1 MRAKREKNLA
11 PKTFDNGLTVREYA
25 LMAGFIP
32 IHILVIPNLV
42 GFIPLLGDDAVTMN
56 FVCYCISALT
66 MLAVGFRLLRRDY
79 DVLCDNLLRVVL
91 EILGAYFAMIA
102 MNLAVSMVFQLIT
115 PVGNPNN
122 AEVVSMSEL
131 SYGKSAAMT
140 VFLAPIAEEIM
151 FRAGVFGYFARR
163 SRVLGY
169 IVTVLLFSLYH
180 VWSYAIVDPANLIYI
195 IQYIPVSFLLCLVYE
210 RTRSIWG
217 CIFFH
222 MMVNSIAL
230 QALQAL
236 EQLM

>member
-163 SRVLGY
+163 SRALGY
-169 IVTVLLFSLYH
+169 TVAVLLFSLYH

-222 MMVNSIAL
+222 MAVNSVAL

-236 EQLM
+236 EELM

>member
-1 MRAKREKNLA
+1 
-11 PKTFDNGLTVREYA
+11 
-25 LMAGFIP
+25 
-32 IHILVIPNLV
+32 
-42 GFIPLLGDDAVTMN
+42 
-56 FVCYCISALT
+56 
-66 MLAVGFRLLRRDY
+66 
-79 DVLCDNLLRVVL
+79 
-91 EILGAYFAMIA
+91 MIA
-102 MNLAVSMVFQLIT
+102 MNLVVSMVFQLIT

-122 AEVVSMSEL
+122 AEVVSMAEL

-163 SRVLGY
+163 SRALGY
-169 IVTVLLFSLYH
+169 AVAVLLFSLYH
-180 VWSYAIVDPANLIYI
+180 VWSYAIIDPANLIYI

>member
-1 MRAKREKNLA
+1 MRARREKNLA
-11 PKTFDNGLTVREYA
+11 PKTFDNALTVREYA
-25 LMAGFIP
+25 LVVGFIP
-32 IHILVIPNLV
+32 LHVLVIPNLV
-42 GFIPLLGDDAVTMN
+42 CLIPSLGEDTVTMN
-56 FVCYCISALT
+56 FVCYCISAIT

-122 AEVVSMSEL
+122 AEVVSMAEL

-163 SRVLGY
+163 SRALGY
-169 IVTVLLFSLYH
+169 TVAVLLFSLYH
-180 VWSYAIVDPANLIYI
+180 VWSYAIIDPANLIYI

>member
-1 MRAKREKNLA
+1 MPEKREKLPT
-11 PKTFDNGLTVREYA
+11 PKTFNNALTAREYA

-32 IHILVIPNLV
+32 LHVFVIPNLV
-42 GFIPLLGDDAVTMN
+42 CLIPSLGEDAVTMN
-56 FVCYCISALT
+56 FVCYCISALA
-66 MLAVGFRLLRRDY
+66 MLAVGFRMLRRDF
-79 DVLCDNLLRVVL
+79 DVLVDHMLRIVL
-91 EILGAYFAMIA
+91 DITVAYFAMMA
-102 MNLAVSMVFQLIT
+102 MNMVVATLFQLIM

-122 AEVVSMSEL
+122 AEVVSMAEL

-163 SRVLGY
+163 SRTLGY
-169 IVTVLLFSLYH
+169 TVAVLLFSLYH
-180 VWSYAIVDPANLIYI
+180 VWGYALVDPANLIYI
-195 IQYIPVSFLLCLVYE
+195 VQYIPVSFLLCFVYE

-222 MMVNSIAL
+222 MAVNSVAL

-236 EQLM
+236 EELM